1 MKILPKPLGFE
12 WDKGN
17 INKNLKKHGVTDKE
31 SEEVF
36 NNKPLLVSM
45 DKKHSTKTEVRY
57 HALGKTDENKVLFIS
72 FTTRDKKVRIIS
84 ARIANRRERNKYAN
98 KET

>member
-1 MKILPKPLGFE
+1 MKILPKPLEFE

-36 NNKPLLVSM
+36 NNKPLLVSL
-45 DKKHSTKTEVRY
+45 DKKHSIKTEIRY
-57 HALGKTDENKVLFIS
+57 HAIGKTNGRDVLLLS
-72 FTTRDKKVRIIS
+72 FTVRDKTVRIIS
-84 ARIANRRERNKYAN
+84 ARPVSKKERGKYG
-98 KET
+98 KR